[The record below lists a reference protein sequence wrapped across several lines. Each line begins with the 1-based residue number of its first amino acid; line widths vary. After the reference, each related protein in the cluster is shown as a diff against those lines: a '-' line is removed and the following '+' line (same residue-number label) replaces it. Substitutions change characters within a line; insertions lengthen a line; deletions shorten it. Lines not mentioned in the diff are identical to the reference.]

1 MDFTDKQ
8 LKDFNSYVDIQRSGA
23 FNMFDPRARLMTSM
37 DRSEWIFCMEH
48 YEELEAAS
56 EAKEA

>member
-23 FNMFDPRARLMTSM
+23 FNMLDPRARLMTSM
-37 DRSEWIFCMEH
+37 DQSEWIFCMKH
-48 YEELEAAS
+48 HEELEAAS